1 MNIKKDKKLMLML
14 ILILIIILSL
24 IMTNMSNKE
33 GIKNLKKEKGW
44 EQKKQ
49 ELIKN
54 NKDYIPNNLP
64 VETEELEEK
73 LIKG

>member
-49 ELIKN
+49 TFIFMYNRQFLLNI
-54 NKDYIPNNLP
+54 LFS
-64 VETEELEEK
+64 
-73 LIKG
+73 

>member
-54 NKDYIPNNLP
+54 NKDYIPNKLP
-64 VETEELEEK
+64 VTTEELEEK

>member
-1 MNIKKDKKLMLML
+1 ML

-64 VETEELEEK
+64 VTTEELEEK